1 MDTIYIEEIQMGV
14 LGLILM
20 IQSVLDIRSK
30 RLPLWITGIGAG
42 IGIIFLILQGSYNL
56 SNATALLPGLLC
68 LVIARVSREAIGYG
82 DGLLLVMMGF
92 YLKVSVL
99 LGVCLWAI
107 TLAGIVA
114 LFLLATKKRK
124 GKQEIPF
131 VPFIFVGFILEV
143 ILC

>member
-14 LGLILM
+14 LGLILL
-20 IQSVLDIRSK
+20 IQSVFDLRSK
-30 RLPLWITGIGAG
+30 RLPLWITGVGAG
-42 IGIIFLILQGSYNL
+42 VGIILLIFQGSYTP
-56 SNATALLPGLLC
+56 SHVTALIPGLLC
-68 LVIARVSREAIGYG
+68 LVIAKVSREAIGYG

-92 YLKVSVL
+92 FLKVSVL
-99 LGVCLWAI
+99 LGICLWAI
-107 TLAGIVA
+107 TLSGIVA

-131 VPFIFVGFILEV
+131 VPFLFVGFILEV